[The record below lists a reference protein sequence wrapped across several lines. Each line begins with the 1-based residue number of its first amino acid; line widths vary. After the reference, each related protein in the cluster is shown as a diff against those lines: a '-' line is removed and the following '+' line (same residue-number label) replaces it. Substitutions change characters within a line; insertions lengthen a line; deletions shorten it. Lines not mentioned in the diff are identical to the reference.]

1 MELNRDV
8 SKDTFTL
15 CTQFVANPRIEYT
28 FIDEEAVLMGT
39 EGDLLFGI
47 NAVGSEIWKQLQ
59 LQPVSVEDLSQHL
72 VAYFEVSELRCLTD
86 TKEFIDKLFSQNL
99 ILKVN

>member
-1 MELNRDV
+1 MVFCWRVFIRGIKRENIINRV
-8 SKDTFTL
+8 IKSAVL
-15 CTQFVANPRIEYT
+15 IY
-28 FIDEEAVLMGT
+28 EEAVLMGT